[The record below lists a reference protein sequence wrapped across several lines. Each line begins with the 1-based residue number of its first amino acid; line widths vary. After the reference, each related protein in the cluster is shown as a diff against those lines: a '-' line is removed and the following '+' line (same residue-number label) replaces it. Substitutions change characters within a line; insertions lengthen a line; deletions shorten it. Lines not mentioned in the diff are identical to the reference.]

1 MPLEV
6 NLSLCLPTDEMSVPV
21 VRHIC
26 SFSLTEVG
34 VADHCLDDISIALT
48 EACTNVLD
56 HAKQDG
62 EDYSVHIAIDDER
75 CTIRVKDAGAGFD
88 YVAHTTQP
96 TQPDRHHAESGRGL
110 DLIRALVDN
119 VKFTSKPEQGM
130 IVHLEK
136 ELEFDDDHPVRQRW
150 QEVDDA

>member
-26 SFSLTEVG
+26 QYSLTEVG
-34 VADHCLDDISIALT
+34 VADHCLDDISVALT

-56 HAKQDG
+56 HASQDG
-62 EDYSVHIAIDDER
+62 EAYEVLIAIDDER
-75 CTIRVKDAGAGFD
+75 CTIRVKDAGGGFD
-88 YVAHTTQP
+88 FEARSSQP
-96 TQPDRHHAESGRGL
+96 AADGHAESGRGL
-110 DLIRALVDN
+110 DLIRALVDK
-119 VKFTSKPEQGM
+119 VKFTSKPEDGM

-150 QEVDDA
+150 QEVSGT

>member
-34 VADHCLDDISIALT
+34 VADHCLDDITIALT

-56 HAKQDG
+56 HAVQDG
-62 EDYSVHIAIDDER
+62 EAYEVQIAIDDER
-75 CTIRVKDAGAGFD
+75 CIIRVKDLGGGFD
-88 YVAHTTQP
+88 FDTRSTQP
-96 TQPDRHHAESGRGL
+96 RVSGDAESGRGL
-110 DLIRALVDN
+110 ELIRALVDN
-119 VKFTSKPEQGM
+119 VKFTLKQEEGM

-136 ELEFDDDHPVRQRW
+136 ELEFDASHPVRQRW
-150 QEVDDA
+150 QEVNGS